1 MQTIENNNSTS
12 NNNTFERDSSPAE
25 VEHIA
30 DKEYPLEVLG
40 NQGAKQ
46 GETTQLKNICCQII
60 FYLQKLLMISGPK
73 TTLTKEEMITSGSGF
88 CQEGGLQGGH
98 DQESF
103 GNREQQ

>member
-1 MQTIENNNSTS
+1 MADGKYFLMQTIENNNSTS

-46 GETTQLKNICCQII
+46 GETMYIA
-60 FYLQKLLMISGPK
+60 
-73 TTLTKEEMITSGSGF
+73 
-88 CQEGGLQGGH
+88 
-98 DQESF
+98 
-103 GNREQQ
+103 

>member
-1 MQTIENNNSTS
+1 MAGGKYFLMQTIENNNNTS

-46 GETTQLKNICCQII
+46 GETT
-60 FYLQKLLMISGPK
+60 
-73 TTLTKEEMITSGSGF
+73 
-88 CQEGGLQGGH
+88 
-98 DQESF
+98 
-103 GNREQQ
+103 